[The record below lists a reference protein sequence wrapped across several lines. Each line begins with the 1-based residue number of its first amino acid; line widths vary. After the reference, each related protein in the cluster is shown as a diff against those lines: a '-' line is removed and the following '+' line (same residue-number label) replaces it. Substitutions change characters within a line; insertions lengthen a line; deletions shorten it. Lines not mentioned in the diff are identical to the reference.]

1 MMKQRK
7 FLIALFL
14 LPSLFS
20 FSQENKV
27 EMADT
32 FYQEGKIYVVIA
44 IFSIVLI
51 GLAIYLFTIERKL
64 TKLEENSKEGKNN

>member
-1 MMKQRK
+1 MKQRK